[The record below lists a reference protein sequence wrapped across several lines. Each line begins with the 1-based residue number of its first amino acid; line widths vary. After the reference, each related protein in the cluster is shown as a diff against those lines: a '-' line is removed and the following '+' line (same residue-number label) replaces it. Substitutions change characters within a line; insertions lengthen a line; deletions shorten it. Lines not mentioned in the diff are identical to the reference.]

1 MSETVVESPWK
12 VWVAFWLA
20 ALFWGTSFLWIKL
33 GLEQWDPVSLVAF
46 RLLFASLLF
55 IAALAITKT
64 KIRIPREKWWVL
76 PVVALFNPYLPFLLI
91 SWAEV
96 RIDSGVAS
104 ILNATVPLFT
114 LVLAPFFLPEEKPT
128 WKVFLGTCVGFIG
141 VLVLFSG
148 QAGNANAGNSALI
161 GELAV
166 LLAAAFYG
174 GATILLRRL
183 GPKMSPLA
191 QAALL
196 NGMACCFVWIQ
207 ALTFGEFHA
216 PPLAINWI
224 AVVWLGALG
233 SFAAYTLAMYVLHQK
248 GAMQVTLI
256 NFAYPMLG
264 LLLGILFLGE
274 AFQIRLVVGGL
285 LILGGIALV
294 QRRPSP
300 KTIGPLVRVESPP
313 RA

>member
-1 MSETVVESPWK
+1 MTDTEIVDSSWK
-12 VWVAFWLA
+12 VWAAFWLA

-33 GLEQWDPVSLVAF
+33 GLENWDPVSLVAF
-46 RLLFASLLF
+46 RLLFASGLF
-55 IAALAITKT
+55 VVALVVTKT
-64 KIRIPREKWWVL
+64 KIRIPRNRWWVL
-76 PVVALFNPYLPFLLI
+76 PLVALLNPYIPFLLI

-128 WKVFLGTCVGFIG
+128 WKTFLGTCVGFIG
-141 VLVLFSG
+141 VLILFSG
-148 QAGNANAGNSALI
+148 QMGKAIGGDSVLM

-166 LLAAAFYG
+166 LLAAAIYG
-174 GATILLRRL
+174 VATILLRRL
-183 GPKMSPLA
+183 SPKTSPLG
-191 QAALL
+191 QAAIL
-196 NGMACCFVWIQ
+196 NGMACLFVWIQ
-207 ALTFGEFHA
+207 ALTFGEFHV
-216 PPLAINWI
+216 PPMAINWI

-264 LLLGILFLGE
+264 LFLGILFLGE
-274 AFQIRLVVGGL
+274 AFQIRLLVGGI

-294 QRRPSP
+294 QRRPVMI
-300 KTIGPLVRVESPP
+300 K
-313 RA
+313 

>member
-1 MSETVVESPWK
+1 MDSQWK

-33 GLEQWDPVSLVAF
+33 GLDQWDPVSLVAF
-46 RLLFASLLF
+46 RLLFASCLF
-55 IAALAITKT
+55 AAALVITKT
-64 KIRIPREKWWVL
+64 RIRIPRERWWVL
-76 PVVALFNPYLPFLLI
+76 PLVALLNPYIPFLLI

-114 LVLAPFFLPEEKPT
+114 LVLAPFFLPEERPN
-128 WKVFLGTCVGFIG
+128 WKTFLGTCVGFIG
-141 VLVLFSG
+141 VLILFSG
-148 QAGNANAGNSALI
+148 QMDKAIGGNSVLI

-166 LLAAAFYG
+166 LLAAALYG
-174 GATILLRRL
+174 VATILLRRL
-183 GPKMSPLA
+183 GPKTSPLG
-191 QAALL
+191 QAAIL
-196 NGMACCFVWIQ
+196 NGTACLFVWIQ

-216 PPLAINWI
+216 PPLMINWI
-224 AVVWLGALG
+224 AVIWLGALG

-256 NFAYPMLG
+256 NFAYPLLG
-264 LLLGILFLGE
+264 LVLGILFLGE

-294 QRRPSP
+294 QRRPPSKRLP
-300 KTIGPLVRVESPP
+300 SVS
-313 RA
+313 